1 MEKETIRLLRRKRQF
16 RRGGEIG
23 RTWGVGESALIRQ
36 LVPKQD
42 KSLARLV

>member
-1 MEKETIRLLRRKRQF
+1 MKKKIVQE
-16 RRGGEIG
+16 RRGAGKSMGLGEI
-23 RTWGVGESALIRQ
+23 VLIRQ